1 MNVKTLLIL
10 TLIILTMTLS
20 PTTGSTQETADQPA
34 HTRLHQIGLV
44 WLKNAGDA
52 EERQKVIDAV
62 HDFGRLI
69 PDVKSAAVG
78 PNAGEASPYL
88 DASYDIC
95 FILTFE
101 DDAARQRYNE
111 HPVHQKAATEVFLP
125 LSEKLQFYLFAGQ

>member
-1 MNVKTLLIL
+1 MNVKSRLTLI
-10 TLIILTMTLS
+10 LIILTMNLI
-20 PTTGSTQETADQPA
+20 PNARSTQETTDKPA

-52 EERQKVIDAV
+52 KERQKVIDAV

-69 PDVKSAAVG
+69 PDVRSAAVG
-78 PNAGEASPYL
+78 PNAGDASPYL

-101 DDAARQRYNE
+101 DEAARQRYNE
-111 HPVHQKAATEVFLP
+111 HPVHQKAAKEVFLP
-125 LSEKLQFYLFAGQ
+125 LSEKLQFYLFDGQ